1 LTSEIDPLF
10 RHFPLLVILGPT
22 ASGKTHLATRVA
34 DQLNGEIISA
44 DSRQV
49 YKDMSI
55 GTGKDVEEYLV
66 NGKRIPYHL
75 IDILDAG
82 EQYNVNEYQ
91 KDFREAFLHVAA
103 HGRCP
108 VVCGGT
114 GFYIHS
120 VLQGNGYFSIPVDE
134 TLRAALENL
143 STTELLARFQEMDTP
158 YRALADTSTRKRLIR
173 AIEISNF
180 LNENQAKQH
189 QFTRNSPVYESIVF
203 GLDPPVGVRRER
215 ISSRLKFR
223 LQNGLIEEVQALLT
237 RGLTPA
243 QLIYYGLEYKFVTY
257 YLTGQLTYPEMEKQL
272 ETEIH
277 RFAKRQMTFFRK
289 MEKDGIA
296 IQWLNYELPEE
307 EQVEIVTDAYKAFKD
322 KMILEK

>member
-1 LTSEIDPLF
+1 MTSELNPVF
-10 RHFPLLVILGPT
+10 RQFPLLVILGPT

-49 YKDMSI
+49 YRDMNI
-55 GTGKDVEEYLV
+55 GTGKDLEEYRV
-66 NGKRIPYHL
+66 NGKDIPYHL

-82 EQYNVNEYQ
+82 EQYNVNGYQ
-91 KDFREAFLHVAA
+91 TDFREAFMQVAA
-103 HGRCP
+103 QGHCP

-120 VLQGNGYFSIPVDE
+120 VLQGHAYFSIPVSE
-134 TLRAALENL
+134 TLRTGLENL
-143 STTELLARFQEMDTP
+143 SSTELLAKFEEMRTS

-173 AIEISNF
+173 AIEISTF
-180 LNENQAKQH
+180 LKENPEEEYR
-189 QFTRNSPVYESIVF
+189 FTQDSPVYQSIVF
-203 GLDPPVGVRRER
+203 GLDPPVDLRRER
-215 ISSRLKFR
+215 ISRRLNFR
-223 LQNGLIEEVQALLT
+223 LENGLIEEVQILLD
-237 RGLTPA
+237 RGITPA

-257 YLTGQLTYPEMEKQL
+257 YLTGQMPYEEMAKQL

-289 MEKDGIA
+289 MEKDGIS
-296 IQWLNYELPEE
+296 IRWLDYNLSEE
-307 EQVEIVTDAYKAFKD
+307 EQMQMVTGAYKEFQHKIIA
-322 KMILEK
+322 EK